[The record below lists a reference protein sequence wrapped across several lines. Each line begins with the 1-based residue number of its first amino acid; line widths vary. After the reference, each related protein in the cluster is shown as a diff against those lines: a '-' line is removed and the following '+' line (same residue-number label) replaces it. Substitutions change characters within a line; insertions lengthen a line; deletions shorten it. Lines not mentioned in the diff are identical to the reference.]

1 MLPAVAVGGWPAG
14 ASSRLSPLGTLAAA
28 PAAVVCVAASPA
40 MPSAATDPSAASD
53 PGAAAGVAALAGV
66 AGAGPDAGS
75 WENARMIESGS
86 QCGVGC
92 RAPTS
97 ASRPSAVGRWPG
109 SLARQRSI
117 SGRTSAGTR
126 SRRGSPW
133 TTRYSS
139 AAVVPV
145 PNGPSPVAAKAS
157 TAPRLKMSVGGPT
170 S

>member
-1 MLPAVAVGGWPAG
+1 MLLEEVCGLPAG
-14 ASSRLSPLGTLAAA
+14 ASSRLSPLGTCAAA
-28 PAAVVCVAASPA
+28 PAVVVCVAASPT
-40 MPSAATDPSAASD
+40 MPSAASD
-53 PGAAAGVAALAGV
+53 PSAGAGVEGAAAVS
-66 AGAGPDAGS
+66 GAGPEGVSRA
-75 WENARMIESGS
+75 NARMIDSGS
-86 QCGVGC
+86 QFAVGW

-97 ASRPSAVGRWPG
+97 ASRPPAVGRWLG

-117 SGRTSAGTR
+117 SGRTSDGIR
-126 SRRGSPW
+126 SRLGLPW

>member
-1 MLPAVAVGGWPAG
+1 MLPEVAVGGLPAG
-14 ASSRLSPLGTLAAA
+14 ASSRLSLLGTCAAA

-40 MPSAATDPSAASD
+40 MPSAASDPS
-53 PGAAAGVAALAGV
+53 AAAGVAALAAV

-75 WENARMIESGS
+75 RANARMIESGS
-86 QCGVGC
+86 QFAVGW

-97 ASRPSAVGRWPG
+97 ASRPSAVGRWLG

-117 SGRTSAGTR
+117 SGRTSDGTR
-126 SRRGSPW
+126 SRLGSPW

-145 PNGPSPVAAKAS
+145 PNGPSPVAAKAR

>member
-1 MLPAVAVGGWPAG
+1 MFPEVAPCDVPAG
-14 ASSRLSPLGTLAAA
+14 ARSMLSPPGTCAAGLPARELAAVA
-28 PAAVVCVAASPA
+28 SVAASPNA
-40 MPSAATDPSAASD
+40 IAGLDPNLR
-53 PGAAAGVAALAGV
+53 LAV

-75 WENARMIESGS
+75 RANARMIDPGS
-86 QCGVGC
+86 QFAVGWS
-92 RAPTS
+92 APTS
-97 ASRPSAVGRWPG
+97 ASRPAAVGRWPG

-126 SRRGSPW
+126 SRLGEPW

-145 PNGPSPVAAKAS
+145 PNGPSPVPAKAS